1 MVATNGLS
9 GVLGNLIAGSI
20 IDRGGVDA
28 MLLFCFLSGTVGI
41 FLTFWSV
48 RLRKR
53 KKMLDLPP
61 TGGCIS
67 GCKNWRALRGG
78 KGTEYEQRFK

>member
-41 FLTFWSV
+41 F
-48 RLRKR
+48 
-53 KKMLDLPP
+53 
-61 TGGCIS
+61 
-67 GCKNWRALRGG
+67 
-78 KGTEYEQRFK
+78 